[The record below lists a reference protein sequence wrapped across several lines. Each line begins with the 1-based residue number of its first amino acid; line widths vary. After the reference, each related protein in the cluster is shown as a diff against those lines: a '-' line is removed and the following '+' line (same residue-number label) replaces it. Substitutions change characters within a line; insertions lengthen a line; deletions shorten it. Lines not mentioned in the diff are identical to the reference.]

1 MSKLA
6 KYKERITTSVVA
18 GSIVA
23 VFSIILMTVFAEV
36 NPDFKKWLATSF
48 THHWIGKSVMSI
60 AVFLVTTIIFTIFN
74 KLFKNK
80 LVLLL
85 WVLIIIA
92 SLGVLSLLAFFSL
105 KVLTEG

>member
-1 MSKLA
+1 MNKLA
-6 KYKERITTSVVA
+6 KNSERIITGVTA

-36 NPDFKKWLATSF
+36 NPAFKKWLAVNF
-48 THHWIGKSVMSI
+48 THHWIGKSVLSI
-60 AVFLVTTIIFTIFN
+60 AVFLVTTIIFTMFN

-92 SLGVLSLLAFFSL
+92 SIGVMLLLAFFYWHSFP
-105 KVLTEG
+105 